1 MRVVTRQP
9 LMGDHTSPAEQHRSG
24 LIRGT
29 DPGHKRGLRT
39 VATIEFAKGVAAV
52 GIAILLFVLR
62 NKDVWDIAMSVL
74 NLFHINPDRHFAQVL
89 LDRAD
94 EVTSGQISM
103 LALVSLA
110 YASIRFVEAYGLW
123 KTRVWAEWLAILSG
137 LIYLPFEIRAL
148 LQRSTAFRWG
158 AVIINLLMVGYVAYV
173 RVSEIYLSQRDR
185 GRVAAEPETTQEDQ
199 PVSEWRK
206 SG

>member
-1 MRVVTRQP
+1 MRIVTRP
-9 LMGDHTSPAEQHRSG
+9 FMGDHTSRAEQHHSG

-29 DPGHKRGLRT
+29 DPSHKRGLRT
-39 VATIEFAKGVAAV
+39 VAAIEFSKGIAAV

-62 NKDVWDIAMSVL
+62 NKDVWDIAMSIL
-74 NLFHINPDRHFAQVL
+74 NLFHINPDRHFAQVV

-94 EVTSGQISM
+94 QVTSGQISM

-110 YASIRFVEAYGLW
+110 YASIRFLEAYGLW

-148 LQRSTAFRWG
+148 IQRSTPFRWG
-158 AVIINLLMVGYVAYV
+158 AVIVNLLMVGYVAYV
-173 RVSEIYLSQRDR
+173 RFSEIYLSQRDR
-185 GRVAAEPETTQEDQ
+185 ARLAPEPEATQESQ
-199 PVSEWRK
+199 PVSKWRK